1 MAASTS
7 KFTLPEV
14 PSLPETDPSRCVF
27 DAYRTRIA
35 QLLSEALP
43 ISLEQAYDGVDYGK
57 KGEDFTVALP
67 RYRLPGNPNEIGA
80 KVIEKVCAL
89 SCEREIERH
98 GGVGDRTVWGMMA
111 RALCVR
117 STLDA
122 QA

>member
-67 RYRLPGNPNEIGA
+67 RYRLPGKPNEIGA

-89 SCEREIERH
+89 SCERETR
-98 GGVGDRTVWGMMA
+98 
-111 RALCVR
+111 R
-117 STLDA
+117 SW
-122 QA
+122 